1 MKNLHVIADLIHLF
15 APTEQL
21 RTSINMGNPILAN
34 RQPQTGEPFGVS
46 VYLANSFADLWLF
59 SRQWER
65 LQVRAGSQQI
75 FCQRLLNIKSL
86 RVL

>member
-15 APTEQL
+15 APTGQL

-46 VYLANSFADLWLF
+46 VYLANSFADLW
-59 SRQWER
+59 
-65 LQVRAGSQQI
+65 
-75 FCQRLLNIKSL
+75 
-86 RVL
+86 